1 MENGKIKPL
10 SEEKNKKLFL
20 HAEKENDD
28 RKNREK
34 PSTRIPQ

>member
-1 MENGKIKPL
+1 MKNGKIKPL
-10 SEEKNKKLFL
+10 SEEKNKKLSL
-20 HAEKENDD
+20 QAEKENDD